1 VSPLAEVT
9 VVVATRNR
17 CRRLLDSVRAL
28 LDLPDRPRVIVV
40 DNGSSDG
47 TADAVR
53 SGLPGVRLIR
63 LADNHGAVARNFGV
77 AAAGTP
83 VVAFAD
89 DDSGWAPGALTRA
102 ARLFE
107 EYPRL
112 ALAAAQVRVGPAGR
126 LDPNCALMAR
136 APLGT
141 EDDLPGPAVVGFL
154 AFAAAVRRD
163 AFLATGGFDSAV
175 FFMGEEERV
184 AYDLQRAGWALCYCP
199 ELVAFHHPDRPAPEK
214 ARERRLTA
222 LRNHTLTS
230 WMCRPLPAAATATA
244 VLVRHTVATRQ
255 GRRQLYEFCRRLPVA
270 IKRRQAPSPLV
281 ERRLRAVA
289 NIPTR
294 VMESS

>member
-1 VSPLAEVT
+1 VNPLSEVT

-17 CRRLLDSVRAL
+17 RGRLLDSERAL
-28 LDLPDRPRVIVV
+28 LDLPDRPRVIVL

-47 TADAVR
+47 TAEAVR
-53 SGLPGVRLIR
+53 RGLPGIRLIR
-63 LADNHGAVARNFGV
+63 LGENHGDVARNLGV
-77 AAAGTP
+77 AAATTP

-89 DDSGWAPGALTRA
+89 DDSGRAPGALTRA
-102 ARLFE
+102 ARLFG

-112 ALAAAQVRVGPAGR
+112 ALAAEQVRVGPAGH
-126 LDPNCALMAR
+126 LDPTCALMAR
-136 APLGT
+136 APLGI
-141 EDDLPGPAVVGFL
+141 DNDLPGPSIVGFL

-163 AFLATGGFDSAV
+163 AFLATGGFDSVV

-199 ELVAFHHPDRPAPEK
+199 ELVATHHPDRPDPGQL
-214 ARERRLTA
+214 RERRLTA

-244 VLVRHTVATRQ
+244 ALVRHTVASCP

-270 IKRRQAPSPLV
+270 IQRRQAPCPLV
-281 ERRLRAVA
+281 ERRLRVIARYPS
-289 NIPTR
+289 N
-294 VMESS
+294 VMEPS